1 MSKETYFMT
10 KETYFMT
17 KETYF
22 MTKETYYTT
31 KDLHSG
37 PSCVDLAD
45 PCVFLRQLF
54 FLSCHISN
62 ISEGAMASL

>member
-1 MSKETYFMT
+1 
-10 KETYFMT
+10 MT